1 MEENT
6 KEKLKEREREG
17 KVVVRWE
24 WSIRGEWDNNGN
36 LQREKSILLL
46 KGDNRVS
53 DWGEETGRDIL
64 RSNLDRQTES
74 IFSWF

>member
-6 KEKLKEREREG
+6 KEKLKEREG

>member
-24 WSIRGEWDNNGN
+24 RSIRGEWNNNGN

-53 DWGEETGRDIL
+53 DWGGETGRDIL